1 MWGFVHLLN
10 SFWDSTAYLIYNVI
24 CMYSPQMY
32 AMMTWHYSSF
42 CVKFI
47 KWDFSHGS
55 LYFCCTDESINFQ
68 KIILFQSWKFITIIN
83 QFFCGLIN
91 KYCCLLL
98 SLSWHMRRKK
108 KHYQHGLQR
117 EKRRVWSNP
126 GSTTTL
132 LKRFKNVFGMLGK
145 HFIKRCYNVIL
156 CGFLTLS

>member
-24 CMYSPQMY
+24 YMYSPQMY

-68 KIILFQSWKFITIIN
+68 KLILFQSWKFITIIN

-108 KHYQHGLQR
+108 PFTNMAYNGKNVGCEVILQTLLGTGLTQR
-117 EKRRVWSNP
+117 EISSWNLIQFNSEINIWPK
-126 GSTTTL
+126 
-132 LKRFKNVFGMLGK
+132 KKQE
-145 HFIKRCYNVIL
+145 
-156 CGFLTLS
+156 LS